1 MNISIHSGENHPQ
14 WLILWECVI
23 LPPPVRLFNVCQTF
37 GSSGDPP
44 VDFRKRLLQK
54 GRFGNPMF
62 LSGAGHFMTDDFSGK
77 CMEKMERKSL
87 IPGNHC
93 LLQLIASQAEGP
105 HLGQIPWR
113 SHPKPSWWEVTPALC
128 CPWYVMRSSHPKLPQ
143 SQHLASG
150 GVPCFIPTD
159 VQSTNLHECCILKSP
174 TNLYNHPF
182 LWLVVD
188 LISRLQFWIWGYQ
201 PTQPDNPKIIQKTD
215 VEFMSP
221 SPPFLLGITPPC
233 SPSRAPWLRLP
244 QCHGHRQ
251 RQMWPKFC
259 RRVQDFWT
267 EVHKMRKS
275 IYKFYIYVEVPWTLT
290 ILYFVQKIYNTNYH
304 MSKIFTNSFFVWGKQ
319 WFTLSFALAQLEKAQ
334 LCQRFPAQVLL
345 QDHQRDYA
353 VKG

>member
-1 MNISIHSGENHPQ
+1 MIHTSIYRILTKEFIGFWGWQFQLMNISIHSGENDPQ

-62 LSGAGHFMTDDFSGK
+62 VSGAGHFMTDDFSGK

-105 HLGQIPWR
+105 VLG
-113 SHPKPSWWEVTPALC
+113 
-128 CPWYVMRSSHPKLPQ
+128 
-143 SQHLASG
+143 
-150 GVPCFIPTD
+150 F
-159 VQSTNLHECCILKSP
+159 ST
-174 TNLYNHPF
+174 
-182 LWLVVD
+182 
-188 LISRLQFWIWGYQ
+188 
-201 PTQPDNPKIIQKTD
+201 
-215 VEFMSP
+215 
-221 SPPFLLGITPPC
+221 PC

-275 IYKFYIYVEVPWTLT
+275 IYKHLHYYVEVPLT
-290 ILYFVQKIYNTNYH
+290 SFNFDHIILCI
-304 MSKIFTNSFFVWGKQ
+304 I
-319 WFTLSFALAQLEKAQ
+319 
-334 LCQRFPAQVLL
+334 
-345 QDHQRDYA
+345 
-353 VKG
+353 